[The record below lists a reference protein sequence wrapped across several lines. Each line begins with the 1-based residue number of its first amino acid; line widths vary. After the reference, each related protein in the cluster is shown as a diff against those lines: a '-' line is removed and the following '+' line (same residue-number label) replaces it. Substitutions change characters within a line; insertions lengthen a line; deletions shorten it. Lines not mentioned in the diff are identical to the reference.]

1 MGREAGYKQ
10 CKIEKI
16 NSIASEVLSGE
27 AGLNL
32 HANKQV
38 LPGGYHFQWIATG
51 AESMGPEISIS
62 HNTLGAGVFLSSVL
76 SRAIWKSF
84 YRVISEQQGTGR
96 LERCCLLWMDFDCAD
111 TSFSILFDWHMF
123 KKNKMG
129 GQLWYFWHYKLL
141 ILRSV
146 YIFYELMKFK
156 ALYNSMNSIRCECS
170 QLHSSP
176 AEWVSA

>member
-1 MGREAGYKQ
+1 MLDKNKKWLHTFVREGVAQRKVVISNTALSHVLLVIVKMEIFIMGREAGYKQ

-76 SRAIWKSF
+76 SRALWKSF
-84 YRVISEQQGTGR
+84 YRVISEQQGTDG
-96 LERCCLLWMDFDCAD
+96 
-111 TSFSILFDWHMF
+111 
-123 KKNKMG
+123 
-129 GQLWYFWHYKLL
+129 
-141 ILRSV
+141 
-146 YIFYELMKFK
+146 
-156 ALYNSMNSIRCECS
+156 
-170 QLHSSP
+170 
-176 AEWVSA
+176 